1 MYLSSGFSLIRDRLK
16 TRNELKRIKNPTKF
30 LRQYV
35 YCIDIETLKYQS
47 MVRHA

>member
-1 MYLSSGFSLIRDRLK
+1 MYLSSGFSLIRDGLK
-16 TRNELKRIKNPTKF
+16 TRNEKRIKNPTKF